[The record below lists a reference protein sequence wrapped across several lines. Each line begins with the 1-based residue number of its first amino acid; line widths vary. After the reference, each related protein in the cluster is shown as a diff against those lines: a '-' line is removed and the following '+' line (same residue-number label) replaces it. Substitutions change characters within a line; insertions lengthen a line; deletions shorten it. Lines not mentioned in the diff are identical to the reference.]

1 MTWLDFLGPIL
12 GGAVGSLFGLI
23 GGWLRER
30 ETSRRYRMQLAAEQ
44 DRLRLLA
51 EAPENA
57 RDEIERFTISRPP
70 SVGPLAVLV
79 GLSLTAGVTGGTV
92 APKALSSLRGGPT
105 DKSCDPPCPPSQR
118 CEGGTCT
125 ARILC
130 AAAGLARAPPPV
142 AALHSAVCTLHRIR
156 PAQPHAR
163 PFLGNR
169 LMPTVH

>member
-30 ETSRRYRMQLAAEQ
+30 ETSRRYRMQIAAEQ

-92 APKALSSLRGGPT
+92 APKALSSIRSGPT
-105 DKSCDPPCPPSQR
+105 YKSCDPPCPPSQR
-118 CEGGTCT
+118 CEGGHCT
-125 ARILC
+125 GSAETEP
-130 AAAGLARAPPPV
+130 AEVAGRRAIGPGSFVLLPGWRDV
-142 AALHSAVCTLHRIR
+142 AASPWDRD
-156 PAQPHAR
+156 PALDRQ
-163 PFLGNR
+163 
-169 LMPTVH
+169 